1 MGYGLLYGS
10 QCNVQTLEEFFFQS
24 IVTRSI
30 LTMIESDVVQ
40 IIEFV
45 EDKINLH
52 IHENKIVKS
61 IL

>member
-1 MGYGLLYGS
+1 
-10 QCNVQTLEEFFFQS
+10 
-24 IVTRSI
+24 
-30 LTMIESDVVQ
+30 VVQ

-61 IL
+61 ILWTYGIDGVYVCTIVLYY